1 MKFNPILIFIV
12 LWLALN
18 SVVSAE
24 SLMTR
29 YRLPPLERIVLTQ
42 DEQGR
47 AAKILLDKARVLQ
60 RAQQVS
66 ILFTQIEDP
75 TTYTEK
81 LRSAIQTRLPVAVNS
96 QVTVFQGE
104 TASELNQLLQSLPAP
119 RHLIIQAPQI
129 QLDEFLKIPAD
140 TTLSGRNAE
149 LVTET
154 AIQPAAVIITGNNII
169 FKDFIVKTPGLGI
182 RVLDA
187 QNVILRNLHFSKVER
202 GIVIGNHSYFI
213 ELDHIEITDSRAGM
227 SIQQDVSHV
236 WLHHSVIRNSL
247 RADNGGAGLLVS
259 DAKPRDLLED
269 STNSAALTETIYPPA
284 PAPHALLIENNE
296 FSHNVAQGIYFD
308 GVYGSVLRANQVN
321 DNDKEG
327 ICLDFGSANNILM
340 ENSFI
345 NNGRRA
351 RQSDQDLTDDLVMNF
366 GRLADGSA
374 VSKLPG
380 IALDNAAQ
388 NLILWNTIRDNSG
401 DGIKI
406 VRTGIRNLFL
416 FNTIISNSQGN
427 NSKLHFF
434 GILLGSAGLEPDV
447 DPTNHPLDFLP
458 PLENI
463 VAGNTI
469 YGKHWSAILLDHEA
483 AFNDIYDNIAHHF
496 THTTLER
503 ATQRHNSIV
512 GNSWQPQPAPPAK
525 PLWRTWRSCL
535 RGWVFWWEC
544 L

>member
-1 MKFNPILIFIV
+1 MKLSNILIYNVLLFSLNPI
-12 LWLALN
+12 A
-18 SVVSAE
+18 SAE
-24 SLMTR
+24 SLMAR
-29 YRLPPLERIVLTQ
+29 YQLPPLERIVLTQ

-60 RAQQVS
+60 RVQQLS
-66 ILFTQIEDP
+66 IPFTQIEDP

-81 LRSAIQTRLPVAVNS
+81 LRTDIQAALPIPITS
-96 QVTVFQGE
+96 QPTVFAGNKI
-104 TASELNQLLQSLPAP
+104 SELNQWLQSQPAP
-119 RHLIIQAPQI
+119 RHVTLQATQL
-129 QLDEFLKIPAD
+129 QLDESLQLPTN
-140 TTLSGRNAE
+140 TTLEGRNAI
-149 LVTET
+149 LIAET
-154 AIQPAAVIITGNNII
+154 SLTPAAVIISGNNIVVNGLT
-169 FKDFIVKTPGLGI
+169 VKTTGLGM
-182 RVLDA
+182 RLVDA
-187 QNVILRNLHFSKVER
+187 QNVILRNLNFTNMER
-202 GIVIGNHSYFI
+202 GISIGNNSKFI
-213 ELDHIEITDSRAGM
+213 ELDRIMITDSKAGM

-247 RADNGGAGLLVS
+247 RSDNGGAGLLVS
-259 DAKPRDLLED
+259 DAKHREILEESTIQD
-269 STNSAALTETIYPPA
+269 SALVEEIYPMA

-308 GVYGSVLRANQVN
+308 GVYGSVLRANQIS

-345 NNGRRA
+345 SNGRRV
-351 RQSDQDLTDDLVMNF
+351 RQSDQDLTNDSVMNF

-416 FNTIISNSQGN
+416 FNTITSNNQGN
-427 NSKLHFF
+427 NSRFHFF
-434 GILLGSAGLEPDV
+434 GILLGSASSDSFGLNV
-447 DPTNHPLDFLP
+447 DHYFSYDFLP
-458 PLENI
+458 SLENI
-463 VAGNTI
+463 IAGNTI
-469 YGKHWSAILLDHEA
+469 YGEHWSGVLLDTDA
-483 AFNDIYDNIAHHF
+483 MFNDIYDNSVHHF
-496 THTTLER
+496 LNRPFESASNYPNSTL
-503 ATQRHNSIV
+503 
-512 GNSWQPQPAPPAK
+512 GNNWEHVP
-525 PLWRTWRSCL
+525 RTWLGSLKTCL
-535 RGWVFWWEC
+535 RGLVYWWEC